1 MKYRFAFLGITLLVM
16 SLFVTGGFSQTVT
29 ELVIPK
35 YFGSKTAPSANN
47 ARTAFAVCIKIDG
60 LAASTAY
67 DLKPGLGL
75 VSDATTT
82 YGAGNYWNG
91 TLFTGT
97 TSLLNYFTTDATGS
111 SGPIWIFY
119 QPTGNASRFDA
130 GQQHTVRIGWVVSG
144 GLMPGSPLFIG
155 TKILTT
161 LDIAVTERTTATTDD
176 GCFVK
181 GSSLAASNGKYLLL
195 YDNVAGTGDP
205 LFSYMILP
213 TIPTQAANTELPTL
227 VNDVYM
233 QAGTAVAG
241 DYTAVIPI
249 GANNP
254 NGVRR
259 VESRNP
265 DNTVFAFN
273 TSANGTWGSGAN
285 TTAALRR
292 DVVILTNTDT
302 PLTPAGP
309 GLPAVTTNPVVSNIS
324 FNTATGGGNVTN
336 TGGTAISARGLC
348 WGTSANPAVTGS
360 HSVEP
365 GTLGPFNS
373 NMTGLL
379 PSTTY
384 HLRAYAT
391 NTSGTNYG
399 ADVTFSTLCE
409 VIAPL
414 PDFAA
419 SKVNLTVGESINFFD
434 STKFCPDTWS
444 WSFNGGTPS
453 TSSAQNPTGI
463 TYSFAG
469 NYTVC
474 LTASNQ
480 WGQQTTCKAAY
491 IHVIGPTNAPV
502 VMTEINY
509 RSPLGGTDSLEFIE
523 LYNNG
528 PDPLDLAN
536 FYFSKGIEYT
546 FPAMTLNSHA
556 YVMVGKSASLL
567 ASTYGVTALQWN
579 AGSALSNGGEPIV
592 LKDLFGFVVDSVS
605 YLPTMPWD
613 TMANGKGPSLE
624 LCDPGSNNL
633 LPANWRHA
641 VEYKGKTP
649 TGDSLFASP
658 LAGCS
663 NLPVANFTVSDSTIN
678 IGQTVVFTDASTGD
692 VTSWSWEFERG
703 VPETFSGQAP
713 PPIQYNVMGAYDV
726 TLTVSNNAGQRKK
739 YKPGFIQVGPAGISD
754 ISLKTGFSV
763 VPNPVYNG
771 RFSILFQS
779 ISSREIKLLTGAGT
793 LFDSRVSQSK
803 EVIFN
808 HPEIVK
814 GLYFIKVTDLNTGQ
828 THTQK
833 LIIQ

>member
-1 MKYRFAFLGITLLVM
+1 MRYRYAFLGFFLLLMV
-16 SLFVTGGFSQTVT
+16 FFIPAGFSQTVT
-29 ELVIPK
+29 ELVVPK
-35 YFGSKTAPSANN
+35 YFGSKTAAAANN
-47 ARTAFAVCIKIDG
+47 GRTAFAICFKIDG
-60 LAASTAY
+60 LLASTAY

-82 YGAGNYWNG
+82 FGAGNYWNG

-97 TSLLNYFTTDATGS
+97 TSLTSYFTTDASGS
-111 SGPIWIFY
+111 SGPVWVFY

-130 GQQHTVRIGWVVSG
+130 GQQHNVRLAWVATG
-144 GLMPGSPLFIG
+144 GTMPGSPIFIG
-155 TKILTT
+155 AKILTA
-161 LDIAVTERTTATTDD
+161 LDVAVTERTPATTDD
-176 GCFVK
+176 GYFIK
-181 GSSLAASNGKYLLL
+181 GSSLAPSNGKYMLMF
-195 YDNVAGTGDP
+195 DNEAGTGDP
-205 LFSYMILP
+205 LFAYMILP
-213 TIPTQAANTELPTL
+213 MIPTQSANLELPVP

-241 DYTAVIPI
+241 DYAAVVPI

-259 VESRNP
+259 VESRSA
-265 DNTVFAFN
+265 DNSVFAFN
-273 TSANGTWGSGAN
+273 TSANGTWPSGAN
-285 TTAALRR
+285 STSALRR
-292 DVVILTNTDT
+292 DVVTFTSTDT

-309 GLPAVTTNPVVSNIS
+309 GLPAVSTNPVVTNIS

-348 WGTSANPAVTGS
+348 WGTSANPSITGA

-365 GTLGPFNS
+365 GTLGAFLS
-373 NMTGLL
+373 NITGLL

-399 ADVTFSTLCE
+399 ADITFSTLCE

-414 PDFAA
+414 PNFSA

-444 WSFNGGTPS
+444 WSFNGGVPS
-453 TSSAQNPTGI
+453 TSTAQNPTGI
-463 TYSFAG
+463 TYSYAG

-474 LTASNQ
+474 LTATNQ
-480 WGQQTTCKAAY
+480 WGQQTTCKSAY
-491 IHVIGPTNAPV
+491 IHVIGPTNAPI

-509 RSPLGGTDSLEFIE
+509 RSPLGGTDSLEFVE

-528 PDPLDLAN
+528 LQPVDLAG
-536 FYFSKGIEYT
+536 FYFSKGIDYT

-556 YVMVGKSASLL
+556 YVMVGKSSSLI
-567 ASTYGVTALQWN
+567 ASTYGVQALQWN

-605 YLPTMPWD
+605 YLPTLPWD
-613 TMANGKGPSLE
+613 TMANGRGPTLE
-624 LCDPGSNNL
+624 LCDPNSNNL

-649 TGDSLFASP
+649 VGDSLFASP

-663 NLPVANFTVSDSTIN
+663 DLPMANFLVSDSTIS
-678 IGQTVVFTDASTGD
+678 IGQTVTFTDASTGG
-692 VTSWSWEFERG
+692 VTSWFWEFERG
-703 VPETFSGQAP
+703 VPETYNGQTP
-713 PPIQYNVMGAYDV
+713 PPVRYNVMGSYDV
-726 TLTVSNNAGQRKK
+726 ALTVTNGAGQRKK
-739 YKPGFIQVGPAGISD
+739 YKPAFIQVGPAGVA
-754 ISLKTGFSV
+754 SLSGIKGFSV
-763 VPNPVYNG
+763 IPNPSVNG
-771 RFSILFQS
+771 KFSVVLKSAAHREVKIFSSVGVLIHS
-779 ISSREIKLLTGAGT
+779 IQNNTT
-793 LFDSRVSQSK
+793 
-803 EVIFN
+803 
-808 HPEIVK
+808 EIVFNLPVLTK
-814 GLYFIKVTDLNTGQ
+814 GLYFIQVKDIETGIIN
-828 THTQK
+828 TQK